1 MKLATSPRIFT
12 LELTEEEVHR
22 LWELT
27 GCVSCADVR
36 ELIKDCH
43 VTSTA
48 EEIYQTSSALYD
60 LLEEEK

>member
-1 MKLATSPRIFT
+1 MKLTTPPRIFT
-12 LELTEEEVHR
+12 LELTEKEVYR

-36 ELIKDCH
+36 ELIKDCQ

-48 EEIYQTSSALYD
+48 EEIYQTTTALYD